1 MFISRSNQFRRVFWE
16 VIVRKHYSDESTR
29 SERRGAEE
37 EAFSTTLAAG
47 QAQHPRVLGGW
58 RWRSRAPLNRGWKA
72 AFTPPALG
80 QCRDGF
86 ASLQGSRVLA
96 SSSDSGLSDMRVISL
111 LVNSHRSI
119 GRRN

>member
-47 QAQHPRVLGGW
+47 QAQHPRVLGDQGLHSTEAGKQLLLHQLW
-58 RWRSRAPLNRGWKA
+58 ASAGM
-72 AFTPPALG
+72 ALL
-80 QCRDGF
+80 
-86 ASLQGSRVLA
+86 AYRVLGCLPPLLTVAYPTCA
-96 SSSDSGLSDMRVISL
+96 SFPCL
-111 LVNSHRSI
+111 LTATDP
-119 GRRN
+119 